1 MNNHI
6 LTLELL
12 KGSYSIYKFRPD
24 YILDRELL
32 LDDFSSIT
40 RTKDELSVVAKENS
54 FCDYKNAENGWR
66 IIKIKGILD
75 FSLTGIISRISSIL
89 ADVNISVFVIST
101 FNTDYVMIK
110 NETLEKA
117 AAVLRENG
125 YEVAD

>member
-1 MNNHI
+1 
-6 LTLELL
+6 LTLEILND
-12 KGSYSIYKFRPD
+12 SYSVYQFDSDYK
-24 YILDRELL
+24 LDNIFQKDE
-32 LDDFSSIT
+32 FFSIT

-66 IIKIKGILD
+66 ILKIKGILD